1 MVQNSIENTAP
12 EAPIGASVEGHSGKA
27 AWRSTSAWCLLV
39 GVIAIGL
46 AIDLASKYW
55 AFATIAGAPVE
66 FTREQALS
74 TTPLSALIPVHPP
87 RVIAPSI
94 LNFTLVLNPGAVF
107 GIGAGR
113 TMFFIVVTFVAVAF
127 GLGVFIFATRS
138 RDRISHIGLGL
149 ILAGGLGN
157 LYDRLVYGCVRDFIH
172 PLPKVTWWGSTR
184 EVWPYVS
191 NIADLFLLI
200 GIALLLWH
208 AWAGDRAAKRR
219 AEPAAA

>member
-1 MVQNSIENTAP
+1 MENSVTVAPDPSTPNT
-12 EAPIGASVEGHSGKA
+12 GATGRTTFA
-27 AWRSTSAWCLLV
+27 AWRSPGAWALLIA
-39 GVIAIGL
+39 VIAIGL
-46 AIDLASKYW
+46 AIDLASKSW
-55 AFATIAGAPVE
+55 AFANIAGAPVE
-66 FTREQALS
+66 FTREQALT
-74 TTPLSALIPVHPP
+74 TTPLSALIPMHRP
-87 RVIAPSI
+87 RVVVPSI

-113 TMFFIVVTFVAVAF
+113 TVFFIVVTIVAVAF

-138 RDRISHIGLGL
+138 RDRVSHIGLGL

-191 NIADLFLLI
+191 NVADLFLLV
-200 GIALLLWH
+200 GIAMLLWH
-208 AWAGDRAAKRR
+208 AWAGERAARR
-219 AEPAAA
+219 QPETAAA

>member
-1 MVQNSIENTAP
+1 MENSTIVSRAAAP
-12 EAPIGASVEGHSGKA
+12 GDSATVSVPASRSVGA
-27 AWRSTSAWCLLV
+27 WMLLL
-39 GVIAIGL
+39 GVIVVGL
-46 AIDLASKYW
+46 AIDLVSKSW

-66 FTREQALS
+66 FTRQQALS
-74 TTPLSALIPVHPP
+74 VSPLSALIPVHRPVV
-87 RVIAPSI
+87 VIPSI

-113 TMFFIVVTFVAVAF
+113 TVFFIVVTIVAVAF
-127 GLGVFIFATRS
+127 GLGVFVFATRS
-138 RDRISHIGLGL
+138 RDRLSHIGLGL

-172 PLPKVTWWGSTR
+172 PLPKVAWWGSNR

-191 NIADLFLLI
+191 NVADLFLLI

-208 AWAGDRAAKRR
+208 AWMGDRASKKLALSS
-219 AEPAAA
+219 ES

>member
-1 MVQNSIENTAP
+1 MAQNEMENTGP
-12 EAPIGASVEGHSGKA
+12 EATSGDPAGLHSA
-27 AWRSTSAWCLLV
+27 RPAWRSPSAWALLI
-39 GVIAIGL
+39 GVIVVGL
-46 AIDLASKYW
+46 GIDLASKYW
-55 AFATIAGAPVE
+55 AFSAVAGVPVE

-74 TTPLSALIPVHPP
+74 TTPLSALIPVHQP
-87 RVIAPSI
+87 RVIVPSI

-113 TMFFIVVTFVAVAF
+113 TMFFIVVTIVAVAF
-127 GLGVFIFATRS
+127 GLGVFVFATRS
-138 RDRISHIGLGL
+138 RDRVSHIGLGL

-191 NIADLFLLI
+191 NVADLFLLI
-200 GIALLLWH
+200 GIAMLLWH
-208 AWAGDRAAKRR
+208 AWAGDRSTKRR
-219 AEPAAA
+219 VEPAIA

>member
-1 MVQNSIENTAP
+1 MPSNSGPSTPAQAAAP
-12 EAPIGASVEGHSGKA
+12 
-27 AWRSTSAWCLLV
+27 AWRSPLAWAVLF
-39 GVIAIGL
+39 GVIVIGL
-46 AIDLASKYW
+46 AIDLGTKSW

-74 TTPLSALIPVHPP
+74 TRPLSALIPVHRP
-87 RVIAPSI
+87 RVIVPSL
-94 LNFTLVLNPGAVF
+94 LNFALVLNPGAVF

-113 TMFFIVVTFVAVAF
+113 TVFFIVVTVVAVAF

-138 RDRISHIGLGL
+138 HDRLSHVGLGL

-172 PLPKVTWWGSTR
+172 PLPKVTWWGSSR

-191 NIADLFLLI
+191 NVADLFLLV
-200 GIALLLWH
+200 GIFLLLWH
-208 AWAGDRAAKRR
+208 AWLGERAARSR
-219 AEPAAA
+219 AVPAEA

>member
-1 MVQNSIENTAP
+1 MPASRSI
-12 EAPIGASVEGHSGKA
+12 
-27 AWRSTSAWCLLV
+27 TSWALLL
-39 GVIAIGL
+39 GVIVIGL
-46 AIDLASKYW
+46 AIDLFSKYW

-74 TTPLSALIPVHPP
+74 VSPLSALIPPHRPM
-87 RVIAPSI
+87 VIIPSI

-113 TMFFIVVTFVAVAF
+113 TVFFIIVTIVAVAF
-127 GLGVFIFATRS
+127 GLGVFVFATRS
-138 RDRISHIGLGL
+138 RDRLSHIGLGL

-157 LYDRLVYGCVRDFIH
+157 LYDRLIYGCVRDFIH
-172 PLPKVTWWGSTR
+172 PLPKVTWWGTNR

-191 NIADLFLLI
+191 NVADLFLLI

-208 AWAGDRAAKRR
+208 AWMGERSAKSR
-219 AEPAAA
+219 PTGSSI